1 MMISEEAL
9 YAAAPEAAEKFSPLC
24 RTGRTCVHDFSPGL
38 RGPDGEGRFFR
49 RQRRRRHWRA
59 LLAAAAVLGA
69 LAAGLSVGA
78 GDRTDC
84 QIYWS
89 QTDGELRYVI
99 RLEHTTTRPFQ
110 DAQLRCVPEGF
121 ILVRGSTSEIRGER
135 SLAYRRGEDASFTL
149 MQTQGE
155 DLVGSKGT
163 ACQGSEVEVN
173 GRLGLLVEEET
184 DSTEK
189 DLLWTDGPYIFA
201 LHGKGLSAEEL
212 LEIARNVTW

>member
-1 MMISEEAL
+1 MKKLLFPAL
-9 YAAAPEAAEKFSPLC
+9 GCLAC
-24 RTGRTCVHDFSPGL
+24 
-38 RGPDGEGRFFR
+38 
-49 RQRRRRHWRA
+49 A
-59 LLAAAAVLGA
+59 LVLAAAAVLGA

>member
-9 YAAAPEAAEKFSPLC
+9 YAAAPEAAEKFLSALPD
-24 RTGRTCVHDFSPGL
+24 REDCVHDFSPDFEARMATL
-38 RGPDGEGRFFR
+38 LR

-99 RLEHTTTRPFQ
+99 RLEHATTRPFQ

-121 ILVRGSTSEIRGER
+121 ILVRSSTSEIRGER

-149 MQTQGE
+149 M
-155 DLVGSKGT
+155 
-163 ACQGSEVEVN
+163 EVN

>member
-1 MMISEEAL
+1 MATL
-9 YAAAPEAAEKFSPLC
+9 L
-24 RTGRTCVHDFSPGL
+24 
-38 RGPDGEGRFFR
+38 R

-135 SLAYRRGEDASFTL
+135 SLAYRRGGCLLHTDADPGRGPGGF
-149 MQTQGE
+149 QG
-155 DLVGSKGT
+155 D
-163 ACQGSEVEVN
+163 
-173 GRLGLLVEEET
+173 RLPGL
-184 DSTEK
+184 
-189 DLLWTDGPYIFA
+189 
-201 LHGKGLSAEEL
+201 
-212 LEIARNVTW
+212 

>member
-9 YAAAPEAAEKFSPLC
+9 YAAAPEAAEKFLSALPD
-24 RTGRTCVHDFSPGL
+24 REDCVHDFSPDFEARMATL
-38 RGPDGEGRFFR
+38 LR
-49 RQRRRRHWRA
+49 RQRRRRHW
-59 LLAAAAVLGA
+59 LGA

-135 SLAYRRGEDASFTL
+135 SLVYRRGEDASFTL

-184 DSTEK
+184 DST
-189 DLLWTDGPYIFA
+189 
-201 LHGKGLSAEEL
+201 
-212 LEIARNVTW
+212 

>member
-9 YAAAPEAAEKFSPLC
+9 YAAAPEAAEKFLSALPD
-24 RTGRTCVHDFSPGL
+24 REDCVHDFSPDFEARMATL
-38 RGPDGEGRFFR
+38 LR

-163 ACQGSEVEVN
+163 ASARALRWRSTAAWACWWKRRWTAQKKTCC
-173 GRLGLLVEEET
+173 GRT
-184 DSTEK
+184 
-189 DLLWTDGPYIFA
+189 GPTSSPSMGRA
-201 LHGKGLSAEEL
+201 CPPKSCWRLPGM
-212 LEIARNVTW
+212 

>member
-9 YAAAPEAAEKFSPLC
+9 YAAAPEAAEKFLSALPD
-24 RTGRTCVHDFSPGL
+24 REDCVHDFSPDFEARMATL
-38 RGPDGEGRFFR
+38 LR

-99 RLEHTTTRPFQ
+99 RLEHATTRPFQ

-135 SLAYRRGEDASFTL
+135 SLAYRRGEVPRGPPARALRWRS
-149 MQTQGE
+149 
-155 DLVGSKGT
+155 T
-163 ACQGSEVEVN
+163 AAWACWWKRRRTAQKKTCC
-173 GRLGLLVEEET
+173 GRT
-184 DSTEK
+184 
-189 DLLWTDGPYIFA
+189 GPTSSPSMGRA
-201 LHGKGLSAEEL
+201 CPPKSCWRLPGM
-212 LEIARNVTW
+212 

>member
-9 YAAAPEAAEKFSPLC
+9 YAAAPEAAEKFLSALPD
-24 RTGRTCVHDFSPGL
+24 REDCVHASPPDFEARMATL
-38 RGPDGEGRFFR
+38 LR

-59 LLAAAAVLGA
+59 L

>member
-9 YAAAPEAAEKFSPLC
+9 YAAAPEAAEKFLSALPD
-24 RTGRTCVHDFSPGL
+24 REDCVHDFSPDFEARMATL
-38 RGPDGEGRFFR
+38 LR

-99 RLEHTTTRPFQ
+99 RLEHATTRPFQ

-155 DLVGSKGT
+155 DL
-163 ACQGSEVEVN
+163 EVN

>member
-9 YAAAPEAAEKFSPLC
+9 YAAAPEAAEKFLSALPD
-24 RTGRTCVHDFSPGL
+24 REDCVHDFSPDFEARMATL
-38 RGPDGEGRFFR
+38 LR
-49 RQRRRRHWRA
+49 RQRRRRALAGPAGGGRRA
-59 LLAAAAVLGA
+59 GA

-121 ILVRGSTSEIRGER
+121 ILSAAAPVRSAGSEVWRTEG
-135 SLAYRRGEDASFTL
+135 GMDASFTL

-173 GRLGLLVEEET
+173 GRLACWWKRRRTAQKKTCCGRT
-184 DSTEK
+184 
-189 DLLWTDGPYIFA
+189 GPTSSPSMGRA
-201 LHGKGLSAEEL
+201 CPPKSCWRLPGM
-212 LEIARNVTW
+212 

>member
-9 YAAAPEAAEKFSPLC
+9 YAAAPEAAEKFLSALPD
-24 RTGRTCVHDFSPGL
+24 REDCVHDFSPDFEARMATL
-38 RGPDGEGRFFR
+38 LR
-49 RQRRRRHWRA
+49 RQRRRRHWR
-59 LLAAAAVLGA
+59 
-69 LAAGLSVGA
+69 
-78 GDRTDC
+78 
-84 QIYWS
+84 IYWS

-99 RLEHTTTRPFQ
+99 RLEHATTRPFQ

-135 SLAYRRGEDASFTL
+135 SLAYRRGADASFTL

>member
-9 YAAAPEAAEKFSPLC
+9 YAAAPEAAEKFLSALPD
-24 RTGRTCVHDFSPGL
+24 REDCVHDFSPDFEARMATL
-38 RGPDGEGRFFR
+38 LR

-59 LLAAAAVLGA
+59 
-69 LAAGLSVGA
+69 VGA

-121 ILVRGSTSEIRGER
+121 ILVRSSTSEIRGER

>member
-9 YAAAPEAAEKFSPLC
+9 YAAAPEAAEKFLSALPD
-24 RTGRTCVHDFSPGL
+24 REDCVHDFSP
-38 RGPDGEGRFFR
+38 
-49 RQRRRRHWRA
+49 
-59 LLAAAAVLGA
+59 
-69 LAAGLSVGA
+69 
-78 GDRTDC
+78 DC
-84 QIYWS
+84 QIYWP

-99 RLEHTTTRPFQ
+99 RLEHATTRPFQ

-135 SLAYRRGEDASFTL
+135 SLAYRRGADASFTL